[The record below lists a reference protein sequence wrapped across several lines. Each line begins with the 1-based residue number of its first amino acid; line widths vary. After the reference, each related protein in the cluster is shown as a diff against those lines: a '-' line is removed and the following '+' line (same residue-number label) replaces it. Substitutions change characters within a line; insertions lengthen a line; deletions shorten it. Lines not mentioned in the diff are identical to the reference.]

1 MDFKKIEWI
10 FFVAFLGLNVF
21 LFSSYQEALRQ
32 ESNVIRSDQTESIQ
46 QRLASEDISYTG
58 KISSESRQGYYLSA
72 EETNLSKKLA
82 ERPSKERSDTE
93 KRSLLSSGIVINDN
107 VLTKTLSETE
117 AENDVFDPD
126 RMGSS
131 ITSFL
136 TKKDNV
142 LFGSD
147 YGYIKNF
154 SNLDSSTPE
163 VQASQKYDG
172 LPFYDDTAKI
182 VFSLERKDKN
192 YVVTKY
198 TQTHLSEIEQL
209 REKTELHTEEDA
221 IKTLYINN
229 KISRG
234 SKILWR
240 QLAYSCILK
249 VREKNVYVPVWYV
262 AIETTDK
269 TIQIESVNA
278 FSNTIVTN
286 NTIPKVEDH

>member
-21 LFSSYQEALRQ
+21 LFRSYQETISQ
-32 ESNVIRSDQTESIQ
+32 ENNVIRSGQTESIQ
-46 QRLASEDISYTG
+46 QRLSSDDISYTG

-72 EETNLSKKLA
+72 EETDLSKELDSQ
-82 ERPSKERSDTE
+82 RHGTSK
-93 KRSLLSSGIVINDN
+93 KGLLSSGIVFNDN

-117 AENDVFDPD
+117 SENSIFDPD
-126 RMGSS
+126 KMGSS
-131 ITSFL
+131 VNSFL
-136 TKKDNV
+136 NKKNNV

-147 YGYIKNF
+147 YVYMKNF
-154 SNLDSSTPE
+154 SDLDSATPE

-182 VFSLERKDKN
+182 VFSLNKQDKS
-192 YVVTKY
+192 YAVTKY
-198 TQTHLSEIEQL
+198 TQTHLSDIEQL

-221 IKTLYINN
+221 IKTLYVNN

-262 AIETTDK
+262 AIETPDK
-269 TIQIESVNA
+269 SIQV
-278 FSNTIVTN
+278 
-286 NTIPKVEDH
+286 

>member
-21 LFSSYQEALRQ
+21 LFRSYQETISQ
-32 ESNVIRSDQTESIQ
+32 ENNVIRSGQTESIQ
-46 QRLASEDISYTG
+46 QRLSSDDISYTG

-72 EETNLSKKLA
+72 EETDLSKELDSQ
-82 ERPSKERSDTE
+82 RHGTSK
-93 KRSLLSSGIVINDN
+93 KGLLSSGIVFNDN

-117 AENDVFDPD
+117 SENSIFDPD
-126 RMGSS
+126 KMGSS
-131 ITSFL
+131 VNSFL
-136 TKKDNV
+136 NKKNNV

-147 YGYIKNF
+147 YVYMKNF
-154 SNLDSSTPE
+154 SDLDSATPE

-182 VFSLERKDKN
+182 VFSLNKQDKS
-192 YVVTKY
+192 YAVTKY
-198 TQTHLSEIEQL
+198 RQTHLSDIEQL

-221 IKTLYINN
+221 IKTLYVNN

-262 AIETTDK
+262 AIETPDK
-269 TIQIESVNA
+269 SIQVESVNA

-286 NTIPKVEDH
+286 NTIPKVEYH

>member
-21 LFSSYQEALRQ
+21 LFRSYQETISQ
-32 ESNVIRSDQTESIQ
+32 ENNVIRSGQTESIQ
-46 QRLASEDISYTG
+46 QRLSSDDISYTG

-72 EETNLSKKLA
+72 EETDLSKELDSQ
-82 ERPSKERSDTE
+82 RHGTSK
-93 KRSLLSSGIVINDN
+93 KGLLSSGIVFNDN

-117 AENDVFDPD
+117 SENSIFDSD
-126 RMGSS
+126 KMGSS
-131 ITSFL
+131 VNSFL
-136 TKKDNV
+136 NKKNNV

-147 YGYIKNF
+147 YVYMKNF
-154 SNLDSSTPE
+154 SDLDSATPE

-182 VFSLERKDKN
+182 VFSLNKQDKS
-192 YVVTKY
+192 YAVTKY
-198 TQTHLSEIEQL
+198 TQTHLSDIEQL

-221 IKTLYINN
+221 IKTLYVNN

-262 AIETTDK
+262 AIETPDK
-269 TIQIESVNA
+269 SIQVESVNA

>member
-21 LFSSYQEALRQ
+21 LFRSYQETISQ
-32 ESNVIRSDQTESIQ
+32 ENNVIRSGQTESIQ
-46 QRLASEDISYTG
+46 QRLSSDDISYTG

-72 EETNLSKKLA
+72 EETDLSKELDSQ
-82 ERPSKERSDTE
+82 RHGTSK
-93 KRSLLSSGIVINDN
+93 KGLLSSGIVFNDN

-117 AENDVFDPD
+117 SENSIFDPD
-126 RMGSS
+126 KMGSS
-131 ITSFL
+131 VNSFL
-136 TKKDNV
+136 NKKNNV

-147 YGYIKNF
+147 YVYMKNF
-154 SNLDSSTPE
+154 SDLDSTTPE

-182 VFSLERKDKN
+182 VFSLNKQDKS
-192 YVVTKY
+192 YAVTKY
-198 TQTHLSEIEQL
+198 TQTHLSDIEQL

-221 IKTLYINN
+221 IKTLYVNN

-262 AIETTDK
+262 AIETPDK
-269 TIQIESVNA
+269 SIQVESVNA

>member
-21 LFSSYQEALRQ
+21 LFRSYQETISQ
-32 ESNVIRSDQTESIQ
+32 ENNVIRSGQTESIQ
-46 QRLASEDISYTG
+46 QRLSSDDISYTG

-72 EETNLSKKLA
+72 EETDLSKELA
-82 ERPSKERSDTE
+82 SQRHGTSK
-93 KRSLLSSGIVINDN
+93 KGLLSSGIVFNDN

-117 AENDVFDPD
+117 SENSIFDPD
-126 RMGSS
+126 KMGSS
-131 ITSFL
+131 VNSFL
-136 TKKDNV
+136 NKKNNV

-147 YGYIKNF
+147 YVYIKNF
-154 SNLDSSTPE
+154 SDLDSATPE

-182 VFSLERKDKN
+182 VFSLNKQDKS
-192 YVVTKY
+192 YMVTKY
-198 TQTHLSEIEQL
+198 TQTHLSDIEQL

-221 IKTLYINN
+221 IKTLYVNN

-262 AIETTDK
+262 AIETPDK
-269 TIQIESVNA
+269 SIQVESVNA

>member
-21 LFSSYQEALRQ
+21 LFRSYQETISQ
-32 ESNVIRSDQTESIQ
+32 ENNVIRSGQTESIQ
-46 QRLASEDISYTG
+46 QRLSSDDISYTG

-72 EETNLSKKLA
+72 EETDLSKELDSQ
-82 ERPSKERSDTE
+82 RHGTSK
-93 KRSLLSSGIVINDN
+93 KGLLSSGIVFNDN

-117 AENDVFDPD
+117 SENSIFDPD
-126 RMGSS
+126 KMGSS
-131 ITSFL
+131 VNSFL
-136 TKKDNV
+136 NKKNNV

-147 YGYIKNF
+147 YVYMKNF
-154 SNLDSSTPE
+154 SDLDSATPE

-182 VFSLERKDKN
+182 VFSLNKQDKS
-192 YVVTKY
+192 YMVTKY
-198 TQTHLSEIEQL
+198 TQTHLSDIEQL

-221 IKTLYINN
+221 IKTLYVNN

-262 AIETTDK
+262 AIETPDK
-269 TIQIESVNA
+269 STQVESVNA
-278 FSNTIVTN
+278 FSNMIVTN

>member
-21 LFSSYQEALRQ
+21 LFRSYQETISQ
-32 ESNVIRSDQTESIQ
+32 ENNVIRSGQTESIQ
-46 QRLASEDISYTG
+46 QRLSSDDISYTG

-72 EETNLSKKLA
+72 EETDLSKELDSQ
-82 ERPSKERSDTE
+82 RHGTSK
-93 KRSLLSSGIVINDN
+93 KGLLSSGIVFNDN

-117 AENDVFDPD
+117 SENSIFGPD
-126 RMGSS
+126 KMGSS
-131 ITSFL
+131 VNSFL
-136 TKKDNV
+136 NKKNNV

-147 YGYIKNF
+147 YVYMKNF
-154 SNLDSSTPE
+154 SDLDSATPE

-182 VFSLERKDKN
+182 VFSLNKQDKS
-192 YVVTKY
+192 YAVTKY
-198 TQTHLSEIEQL
+198 TQTHLSDIEQL

-221 IKTLYINN
+221 IKTLYVNN

-262 AIETTDK
+262 AIETPDK
-269 TIQIESVNA
+269 SIQVESVNA

>member
-21 LFSSYQEALRQ
+21 LFRSYQETISQ
-32 ESNVIRSDQTESIQ
+32 ENNVIRSGQTESIQ
-46 QRLASEDISYTG
+46 QRLSSDDISYTG

-72 EETNLSKKLA
+72 EETDLSKELDSQ
-82 ERPSKERSDTE
+82 RHGTSK
-93 KRSLLSSGIVINDN
+93 KGLLSSGIVFNDN
-107 VLTKTLSETE
+107 FLTKTLSETE
-117 AENDVFDPD
+117 SENSIFDPD
-126 RMGSS
+126 KMGSS
-131 ITSFL
+131 VNSFL
-136 TKKDNV
+136 NKKNNV

-147 YGYIKNF
+147 YVYMKNF
-154 SNLDSSTPE
+154 SDLDSATPE

-182 VFSLERKDKN
+182 VFSLNKQDKS
-192 YVVTKY
+192 YAVTKY
-198 TQTHLSEIEQL
+198 RQTHLSDIEQL

-221 IKTLYINN
+221 IKTLYVNN

-262 AIETTDK
+262 AIETPDK
-269 TIQIESVNA
+269 SIQVESVNA

>member
-21 LFSSYQEALRQ
+21 LFRSYQETISQ
-32 ESNVIRSDQTESIQ
+32 ENNVIRSGQTESIQ
-46 QRLASEDISYTG
+46 QRLSSDDISYTG

-72 EETNLSKKLA
+72 EETDLSKELDSQ
-82 ERPSKERSDTE
+82 RHGTSK
-93 KRSLLSSGIVINDN
+93 KGLLSSGIVFNDN

-117 AENDVFDPD
+117 SENSIFDPD
-126 RMGSS
+126 KMGSS
-131 ITSFL
+131 VNSFL
-136 TKKDNV
+136 NKKNNV

-147 YGYIKNF
+147 YVYMKNF
-154 SNLDSSTPE
+154 SDLDSATPE
-163 VQASQKYDG
+163 VQARQKYDG

-182 VFSLERKDKN
+182 VFSLNKQDKS
-192 YVVTKY
+192 YAVTKY
-198 TQTHLSEIEQL
+198 TQTHLSDIEQL

-221 IKTLYINN
+221 IKTLYVNN

-262 AIETTDK
+262 AIETPDK
-269 TIQIESVNA
+269 SIQVESVNA

>member
-21 LFSSYQEALRQ
+21 LFRSYQETISQ
-32 ESNVIRSDQTESIQ
+32 ENNVIRSGQTESIQ
-46 QRLASEDISYTG
+46 QRLSSDDISYTG

-72 EETNLSKKLA
+72 EETDLSKELDSQ
-82 ERPSKERSDTE
+82 RHGTSK
-93 KRSLLSSGIVINDN
+93 KGLLSSGIVFNDN

-117 AENDVFDPD
+117 SENSIFDPD
-126 RMGSS
+126 KMGSS
-131 ITSFL
+131 VNSFL
-136 TKKDNV
+136 NKKNNV

-147 YGYIKNF
+147 YVYMKNF
-154 SNLDSSTPE
+154 SGLDSATPE

-182 VFSLERKDKN
+182 VFSLNKQDKS
-192 YVVTKY
+192 YAVTKY
-198 TQTHLSEIEQL
+198 TQTHLSDIEQL

-221 IKTLYINN
+221 IKTLYVNN

-262 AIETTDK
+262 AIETPDK
-269 TIQIESVNA
+269 SIQVESVNA

>member
-21 LFSSYQEALRQ
+21 LFRSYQETISQ
-32 ESNVIRSDQTESIQ
+32 ENNVIRSGQTESIQ
-46 QRLASEDISYTG
+46 QRLSSDDISYTG
-58 KISSESRQGYYLSA
+58 KISSENRQGYYLSA
-72 EETNLSKKLA
+72 EETDLSKELDSQ
-82 ERPSKERSDTE
+82 RHGTSK
-93 KRSLLSSGIVINDN
+93 KGLLSSGIVFNDN

-117 AENDVFDPD
+117 SENSIFDPD
-126 RMGSS
+126 KMGSS
-131 ITSFL
+131 VNSFL
-136 TKKDNV
+136 NKKNNV

-147 YGYIKNF
+147 YVYMKNF
-154 SNLDSSTPE
+154 SDLDSATPE

-182 VFSLERKDKN
+182 VFSLNKQDKS
-192 YVVTKY
+192 YMVTKY
-198 TQTHLSEIEQL
+198 TQTHLSDIEQL

-221 IKTLYINN
+221 IKTLYVNN

-262 AIETTDK
+262 AIETPDK
-269 TIQIESVNA
+269 SIQVESVNA

>member
-21 LFSSYQEALRQ
+21 LFRSYQETISQ
-32 ESNVIRSDQTESIQ
+32 ENNVIRSGQTESIQ
-46 QRLASEDISYTG
+46 QRLSSDDISYTG

-72 EETNLSKKLA
+72 EETDLSKELDSQ
-82 ERPSKERSDTE
+82 RHGTSK
-93 KRSLLSSGIVINDN
+93 KGLLSSGIVFNDN

-117 AENDVFDPD
+117 SENSIFDPD
-126 RMGSS
+126 KMGSS
-131 ITSFL
+131 VNSFL
-136 TKKDNV
+136 NKKNNV

-147 YGYIKNF
+147 YVYMKNF
-154 SNLDSSTPE
+154 SDLDSATPE

-172 LPFYDDTAKI
+172 LPFYDHTAKI
-182 VFSLERKDKN
+182 VFSLNKQDKS
-192 YVVTKY
+192 YAVTKY
-198 TQTHLSEIEQL
+198 TQTHLSDIEQL

-221 IKTLYINN
+221 IKTLYVNN

-262 AIETTDK
+262 AIETPDK
-269 TIQIESVNA
+269 SIQVESVNA

>member
-21 LFSSYQEALRQ
+21 LFRSYQETISQ
-32 ESNVIRSDQTESIQ
+32 ENNVIRSGQTESIQ
-46 QRLASEDISYTG
+46 QRLSSDDISYTG

-72 EETNLSKKLA
+72 EETDLSKELDSQ
-82 ERPSKERSDTE
+82 RHGTSK
-93 KRSLLSSGIVINDN
+93 KGLLSSGIVFNDN
-107 VLTKTLSETE
+107 VLTKTLSEIE
-117 AENDVFDPD
+117 SENSIFDPD
-126 RMGSS
+126 KMGSS
-131 ITSFL
+131 VNSFL
-136 TKKDNV
+136 NKKNNV

-147 YGYIKNF
+147 YVYMKNF
-154 SNLDSSTPE
+154 SDLDSATPE

-182 VFSLERKDKN
+182 VFSLNKQDKS
-192 YVVTKY
+192 YAVTKY
-198 TQTHLSEIEQL
+198 TQTHLSDIEQL

-221 IKTLYINN
+221 IKTLYVNN

-262 AIETTDK
+262 AIETPDK
-269 TIQIESVNA
+269 SIQVESVNA

>member
-21 LFSSYQEALRQ
+21 LFRSYQETISQ
-32 ESNVIRSDQTESIQ
+32 ENNVIRSGQTESIQ
-46 QRLASEDISYTG
+46 QRLSSDDISYTG

-72 EETNLSKKLA
+72 EETDLSKELDSQ
-82 ERPSKERSDTE
+82 RHGTSK
-93 KRSLLSSGIVINDN
+93 KGLLSSGIVFNDN

-117 AENDVFDPD
+117 SENSIFDPD
-126 RMGSS
+126 KMGSS
-131 ITSFL
+131 VNSFL
-136 TKKDNV
+136 NKKNNV

-147 YGYIKNF
+147 YVYMKNF
-154 SNLDSSTPE
+154 SDLDSATPE

-182 VFSLERKDKN
+182 VFSLNKQDKS
-192 YVVTKY
+192 YAVTKY
-198 TQTHLSEIEQL
+198 TQTHLSDIEQL

-221 IKTLYINN
+221 IKTLYVNN

-262 AIETTDK
+262 AIETPDK
-269 TIQIESVNA
+269 SIQVESVNA
-278 FSNTIVTN
+278 FSNTTVTN

>member
-21 LFSSYQEALRQ
+21 LFRSYQETISQ
-32 ESNVIRSDQTESIQ
+32 ENNVIRSGQTESIQ
-46 QRLASEDISYTG
+46 QRLSSDDISYTG

-72 EETNLSKKLA
+72 EETDLSKELDSQ
-82 ERPSKERSDTE
+82 RHGTSK
-93 KRSLLSSGIVINDN
+93 KGLLSSGIVFNDN
-107 VLTKTLSETE
+107 ILTKTLSETE
-117 AENDVFDPD
+117 SENSIFDPD
-126 RMGSS
+126 KMGSS
-131 ITSFL
+131 VNSFL
-136 TKKDNV
+136 NKKNNV

-147 YGYIKNF
+147 YVYMKNF
-154 SNLDSSTPE
+154 SDLDSATPE

-182 VFSLERKDKN
+182 VFSLNKQDKS
-192 YVVTKY
+192 YMVTKY
-198 TQTHLSEIEQL
+198 TQTHLSDIEQL

-221 IKTLYINN
+221 IKTLYVNN

-262 AIETTDK
+262 AIETPDK
-269 TIQIESVNA
+269 STQVESVNA

>member
-21 LFSSYQEALRQ
+21 LFRSYQETISQ
-32 ESNVIRSDQTESIQ
+32 ENNVIRSGQTESIQ
-46 QRLASEDISYTG
+46 QRLSSDDISYTG

-72 EETNLSKKLA
+72 EETDLSKELDSQ
-82 ERPSKERSDTE
+82 RHGTSK
-93 KRSLLSSGIVINDN
+93 KGLLSSGIVFNDN

-117 AENDVFDPD
+117 SENSIFDPD
-126 RMGSS
+126 KMGSS
-131 ITSFL
+131 VNSFL
-136 TKKDNV
+136 NKKNNI

-147 YGYIKNF
+147 YVYMKNF
-154 SNLDSSTPE
+154 SDLDSATPE

-182 VFSLERKDKN
+182 VFSLNKQDKS
-192 YVVTKY
+192 YAVTKY
-198 TQTHLSEIEQL
+198 TQTHLSDIEKL

-221 IKTLYINN
+221 IKTLYVNN

-262 AIETTDK
+262 AIETPDK
-269 TIQIESVNA
+269 SIQVESVNA

>member
-21 LFSSYQEALRQ
+21 LFSSYHEAVNQEN
-32 ESNVIRSDQTESIQ
+32 NVIRSNQTESIQ
-46 QRLASEDISYTG
+46 QRLASDDISYTG
-58 KISSESRQGYYLSA
+58 KISSESQQGYYLSA
-72 EETNLSKKLA
+72 EETNLSSRLTDYRHQSEKKG
-82 ERPSKERSDTE
+82 
-93 KRSLLSSGIVINDN
+93 LLNSGIVFNDN

-117 AENDVFDPD
+117 SEKSTFDPD
-126 RMGSS
+126 KLGSS
-131 ITSFL
+131 VAAFL
-136 TKKDNV
+136 SKKEDV

-147 YGYIKNF
+147 YVYMKHF
-154 SNLDSSTPE
+154 STIDGDSPE
-163 VQASQKYDG
+163 IEASQEYDG

-182 VFSLERKDKN
+182 VFSLEKTDDH
-192 YVVTKY
+192 YAVTKY
-198 TQTHLSEIEQL
+198 TQTHLSALEQL

-229 KISRG
+229 KIPRG

-249 VREKNVYVPVWYV
+249 VREKNVYVPIWYV
-262 AIETTDK
+262 AIETADK
-269 TIQIESVNA
+269 VTQVESVNA

>member
-21 LFSSYQEALRQ
+21 LFRSYQETISQ
-32 ESNVIRSDQTESIQ
+32 ENNVIRSGQTESIQ
-46 QRLASEDISYTG
+46 QRLSSDDISYTG

-72 EETNLSKKLA
+72 EETDLSKELDSQ
-82 ERPSKERSDTE
+82 RHGTSK
-93 KRSLLSSGIVINDN
+93 KGLLSSGIVFNDN

-117 AENDVFDPD
+117 SENSIFDPD
-126 RMGSS
+126 KMGSS
-131 ITSFL
+131 VNSFL
-136 TKKDNV
+136 NKKNNV

-147 YGYIKNF
+147 YVYMKNF
-154 SNLDSSTPE
+154 SDLDSATPE

-182 VFSLERKDKN
+182 VFSLNKQDKS
-192 YVVTKY
+192 YAVTKY
-198 TQTHLSEIEQL
+198 TQTHLSDIEQL

-221 IKTLYINN
+221 IKTLYVNN

-262 AIETTDK
+262 AIETPVK
-269 TIQIESVNA
+269 SIQVESVNA

>member
-21 LFSSYQEALRQ
+21 LFRSYQETISQ
-32 ESNVIRSDQTESIQ
+32 ENNVIRSGQTESIQ
-46 QRLASEDISYTG
+46 QRLSSDDISYTG

-72 EETNLSKKLA
+72 EETDLSKELDSQ
-82 ERPSKERSDTE
+82 RHGTSKKGR
-93 KRSLLSSGIVINDN
+93 LSSGIVFNDN

-117 AENDVFDPD
+117 SENSIFDAD
-126 RMGSS
+126 KMGSS
-131 ITSFL
+131 VNSFL
-136 TKKDNV
+136 NKKNNV

-147 YGYIKNF
+147 YVYMKNF
-154 SNLDSSTPE
+154 SDLDSTTPE

-182 VFSLERKDKN
+182 VFSLNKQDKS
-192 YVVTKY
+192 YAVTKY
-198 TQTHLSEIEQL
+198 TQTHLSDIEQL

-221 IKTLYINN
+221 IKTLYVNN

-262 AIETTDK
+262 AIETPDK
-269 TIQIESVNA
+269 SIQVESVNA

>member
-21 LFSSYQEALRQ
+21 LFRSYQETISQ
-32 ESNVIRSDQTESIQ
+32 ENNVIRSGQTESIQ
-46 QRLASEDISYTG
+46 QRLSSDDISYTG

-72 EETNLSKKLA
+72 EETDFSKELDSQRHGTSKKG
-82 ERPSKERSDTE
+82 
-93 KRSLLSSGIVINDN
+93 LLSSGIVFNDN

-117 AENDVFDPD
+117 SENSIFDPD
-126 RMGSS
+126 KMGSS
-131 ITSFL
+131 VNSFL
-136 TKKDNV
+136 NKKNNV

-147 YGYIKNF
+147 YVYMKNF
-154 SNLDSSTPE
+154 SDLDSATPE

-182 VFSLERKDKN
+182 VFSLNKQDKS
-192 YVVTKY
+192 YAVTKY
-198 TQTHLSEIEQL
+198 TQTHLSDIEQL

-221 IKTLYINN
+221 IKTLYVNN

-262 AIETTDK
+262 AIETPDK
-269 TIQIESVNA
+269 SIQVESVNA

>member
-21 LFSSYQEALRQ
+21 LFRSYQETISQ
-32 ESNVIRSDQTESIQ
+32 ENNVILSGQTESIQ
-46 QRLASEDISYTG
+46 QRLSSDDISYTG

-72 EETNLSKKLA
+72 EETDLSKELDSQ
-82 ERPSKERSDTE
+82 RHGTSK
-93 KRSLLSSGIVINDN
+93 KGLLSSGIVFNDN

-117 AENDVFDPD
+117 SENSIFDPD
-126 RMGSS
+126 KMGSS
-131 ITSFL
+131 VNSFL
-136 TKKDNV
+136 NKKNNV

-147 YGYIKNF
+147 YVYMKNF
-154 SNLDSSTPE
+154 SDLDSATPE

-182 VFSLERKDKN
+182 VFSLNKQDKS
-192 YVVTKY
+192 YAVTKY
-198 TQTHLSEIEQL
+198 RQTHLSDIEQL

-221 IKTLYINN
+221 IKTLYVNN

-262 AIETTDK
+262 AIETPDK
-269 TIQIESVNA
+269 SIQVESVNA

>member
-21 LFSSYQEALRQ
+21 LFRSYQETISQ
-32 ESNVIRSDQTESIQ
+32 ENNVIRSGQTESIQ
-46 QRLASEDISYTG
+46 QRLSSDDISYTG

-72 EETNLSKKLA
+72 EETDLSKELDSQ
-82 ERPSKERSDTE
+82 RHGTSK
-93 KRSLLSSGIVINDN
+93 KGLLSSGIVFNDN

-117 AENDVFDPD
+117 SENSIFDPD
-126 RMGSS
+126 KMGSS
-131 ITSFL
+131 VNSFL
-136 TKKDNV
+136 NKKNNV

-147 YGYIKNF
+147 YVYMKNF
-154 SNLDSSTPE
+154 SDLDSATPE

-182 VFSLERKDKN
+182 VFSLNKQDKS
-192 YVVTKY
+192 YMVTKY
-198 TQTHLSEIEQL
+198 TQTHLSDIEQL

-221 IKTLYINN
+221 IKTLYVNN

-262 AIETTDK
+262 AIETPDK
-269 TIQIESVNA
+269 SIQVESVNA

>member
-21 LFSSYQEALRQ
+21 LFRSYQETISQ
-32 ESNVIRSDQTESIQ
+32 ENNVIRSGQIESIQ
-46 QRLASEDISYTG
+46 QRLSSDDISYTG

-72 EETNLSKKLA
+72 EETDLSKELDSQ
-82 ERPSKERSDTE
+82 RHGTSK
-93 KRSLLSSGIVINDN
+93 KGLLSSGIVFNDN

-117 AENDVFDPD
+117 SENSIFDPD
-126 RMGSS
+126 KMGSS
-131 ITSFL
+131 VNSFL
-136 TKKDNV
+136 NKKNNV

-147 YGYIKNF
+147 YVYMKNF
-154 SNLDSSTPE
+154 SDLDSATPE

-182 VFSLERKDKN
+182 VFSLNKQDKS
-192 YVVTKY
+192 YAVTKY
-198 TQTHLSEIEQL
+198 TQTHLSDIEQL

-221 IKTLYINN
+221 IKTLYVNN

-262 AIETTDK
+262 AIETPDK
-269 TIQIESVNA
+269 SIQVESVNA